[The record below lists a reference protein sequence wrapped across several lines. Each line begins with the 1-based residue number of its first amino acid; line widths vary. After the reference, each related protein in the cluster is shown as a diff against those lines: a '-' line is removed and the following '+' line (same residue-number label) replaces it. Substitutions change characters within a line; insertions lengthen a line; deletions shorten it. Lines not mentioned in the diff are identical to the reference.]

1 MICDG
6 NIFLVPP
13 LITKEGNREQGANKK
28 LYKCFIGI
36 AIALLIPKSDRFFAE
51 GWAIIAPF
59 MIFYEKIIE
68 TLALTGFEGLI
79 SSKISDSYG
88 ALRYRS

>member
-1 MICDG
+1 LICDG

-13 LITKEGNREQGANKK
+13 LITKEGNREQGTGNREQGANKK

-36 AIALLIPKSDRFFAE
+36 AIALLIPKSDRFFVE

-59 MIFYEKIIE
+59 ITNQMIKPC
-68 TLALTGFEGLI
+68 
-79 SSKISDSYG
+79 
-88 ALRYRS
+88 